1 MIGVRR
7 VLAPVLAAASVA
19 ASTAACTSGAPP
31 GFSSAGGG
39 DRWALPLVGPLE
51 NGLLITAVTIN
62 THGPFLFA
70 IDPDAPI
77 SIVDGDVVKGAQLRT
92 FNGPHRL
99 DESDT
104 QQPRF
109 YAEVIGLEIGN
120 LIIERRDVMVV
131 RPGAFHVA
139 GRRIAGVLGRDVIA
153 DSLAFG
159 IDRDSGVIHLVTQ
172 AKFQPPA
179 GATAL
184 GFQELDARIPNVDTQ
199 PVPRRLADATINGT
213 KATLHLDF
221 GAPTSQLRDSKWE
234 AAKLVARDVQTAVID
249 EVGTPRR
256 VTRASEPAQVALG
269 AVQNER
275 VVFVP
280 YADKRWDDTMLDGTL
295 GLGFFAPHEV
305 WTSWHAKRLYVAP
318 RRAVPAATRIGR
330 WDSAV
335 LDKCAQ
341 TGCISHRLVD
351 PLAGKPLAEGKQ
363 HPGVVLSITR
373 DPVAGGTPLEIVLEA
388 QGRPE
393 LPYLLV
399 NLPAHVDRILH
410 QLPGSFLGTTL
421 TAVDASPYPRT
432 CPGPNGCVDQLAR

>member
-1 MIGVRR
+1 MMWRGRSP
-7 VLAPVLAAASVA
+7 LARLTLVA
-19 ASTAACTSGAPP
+19 ALGAGACTSGAPP
-31 GFSSAGGG
+31 GFTSAGGG

-51 NGLLITAVTIN
+51 SGLLITAVSIN
-62 THGPFLFA
+62 THGPYLFA

-77 SIVDGDVVKGAQLRT
+77 SIVDGFVVKDAALRT

-104 QQPRF
+104 QQPRI
-109 YAEVIGLEIGN
+109 YAELIGLEVGN

-131 RPGAFHVA
+131 RPGAFDVA

-159 IDRDSGVIHLVTQ
+159 IDRDNGLVHLVTQ
-172 AKFQPPA
+172 SKFQAPA
-179 GATAL
+179 GATMV
-184 GFQELDARIPNVDTQ
+184 GYQELDARIPNVETQ
-199 PVPRRLADATINGT
+199 PVPRRLVDATVNGT
-213 KATLHLDF
+213 KLALHVDF
-221 GAPTSQLRDSKWE
+221 GAPASQLREARWD

-249 EVGTPRR
+249 EVGVPRR
-256 VTRASEPAQVALG
+256 VTRASEPATATLG
-269 AVQNER
+269 AITNER

-280 YADKRWDDTMLDGTL
+280 YADKRWDDTMVDGTL
-295 GLGFFAPHEV
+295 GLGFFAEHQV
-305 WTSWHAKRLYVAP
+305 WTSWHAKQLFVTP
-318 RRAVPAATRIGR
+318 RREVPAATRIGR

-335 LDKCAQ
+335 LARCEQ
-341 TGCISHRLVD
+341 PGCIAYRLVD

-388 QGRPE
+388 SGRPD

-399 NLPAHVDRILH
+399 NLPAHIDRILH
-410 QLPGSFLGTTL
+410 QLPGSFVGTTL
-421 TAVDASPYPRT
+421 AVVDASLYPRT
-432 CPGPNGCVDQLAR
+432 CPGPNGCVDLLAR